1 MGFTIQDIKSVTD
14 KHYEQFVDK
23 EIDASAAASAIT
35 EIASWESEL
44 PFVLGLKKLG
54 VDKYS
59 VSENLCLLML
69 IDDIFWDGLEPLQYT
84 RFSKHPEYG
93 VILKGIDGL
102 LKRGVLRYDVA
113 HTNAPEKNA
122 NRIDRF
128 YITPKALRLL
138 FFGHRGLVSL
148 GDIARQA
155 EIIPS
160 STIQQKQLYFD
171 ENNKEDIKRSFH
183 LLKPDVYN
191 SVMDR
196 LSNRGRKAAATFLFY
211 GTPGTGKTELVKQ
224 LARETGRDIIMAD
237 VSKLHS
243 SFTGDTEKNYREMF
257 NAYRYLYCLSPVA
270 PILLFNEADAILS
283 KRGDVLRQAI
293 DKIANRVQNI
303 LLQELEDFEGILIA
317 TTNLAENLDPAFER
331 RFLYKVKFEQPG
343 ANVREKIWM
352 SLIPELSKMEAA
364 ILSDTYPFSGGQIAN
379 VAMKRDLDEIL
390 FGDTPSFA
398 QMRSYCDKELLKA

>member
-1 MGFTIQDIKSVTD
+1 MGFTIQDVKSVTD

-69 IDDIFWDGLEPLQYT
+69 IDDIFWDGLEPLQYQ
-84 RFSKHPEYG
+84 RFSRHPEYN
-93 VILKGIDGL
+93 VILEGINGL
-102 LKRGVLRYDVA
+102 LRKGALRYE
-113 HTNAPEKNA
+113 TNVEKNA
-122 NRIDRF
+122 DREDRF
-128 YITPKALRLL
+128 YITPQALRLL
-138 FFGHRGLVSL
+138 FAGHKGIVSL
-148 GDIARQA
+148 GEVARFA
-155 EIIPS
+155 DIIPAG
-160 STIQQKQLYFD
+160 TIPQKKLYFD
-171 ENNKEDIKRSFH
+171 EAVTEDVKRSFH
-183 LLKPDVYN
+183 ILMPEAFL
-191 SVMDR
+191 SITER
-196 LSNRGRKAAATFLFY
+196 LASCGRKAAVSILLY
-211 GTPGTGKTELVKQ
+211 GAPGTGKTELAKQ
-224 LARETGRDIIMAD
+224 LARETGRDIILAD
-237 VSKLHS
+237 VSKLLS
-243 SFTGDTEKNYREMF
+243 SWHGDTEKNYRELF
-257 NAYRYLYCLSPVA
+257 KSYKYLQSLSNLT
-270 PILLFNEADAILS
+270 PILLLNEADALLG
-283 KRGDVLRQAI
+283 KRGDVMRQAI
-293 DKIANRVQNI
+293 DKIENRMLNI

-343 ANVREKIWM
+343 AKVREKIWM